1 MSSHLPPQNANRLIV
16 ADADLGSA
24 RLVSEVGARLGF
36 AVTSVTDAA
45 QLDEECARFAPTVIV
60 LDPQSLGAT
69 EIELLRGL
77 GRRHGNS
84 TIIIASVA
92 HARGIASAGE
102 LGLAYGLQVS
112 VSLKKPLT
120 DEALEAALAPQ
131 IVSAYRF
138 TEQDLRRAVDRAQ
151 LLVHYQPKMCAT
163 VRGWKVTGMEA
174 LLRWDHPDYGLVH
187 PQDFI
192 GLAEQYGLIGALTD
206 FVLQSGID
214 QLSAWNKVGLRLDL
228 SVNFSSKLVNDAG
241 FPDRMSE
248 FLAAREVSPAQL
260 TLEIT
265 ETAGLEDPHR
275 TVDILARLRLM
286 GIGVA
291 LDDFGSG
298 YSSLT
303 QLYKLPFSEVKID
316 HTIGV
321 DLPHTDAA
329 RTIVRA
335 IIDLGHNLGIA
346 VCCEGVENSGAL
358 EFLHQCGCDYAQGF
372 HLARP
377 MPAEQLARWITIPAP
392 WADDA
397 VRLAS

>member
-1 MSSHLPPQNANRLIV
+1 MSSHLPPQNANHLVV
-16 ADADLGSA
+16 ADADLDSA

-45 QLDEECARFAPTVIV
+45 QLHEECARVAPSVIV

-69 EIELLRGL
+69 ETELLRGL
-77 GRRHGNS
+77 ERRHGNS

-92 HARGIASAGE
+92 HAKGTASAEE

-174 LLRWDHPDYGLVH
+174 LLRWNHPDYGLVH

-214 QLSAWNKVGLRLDL
+214 QLSEWNRLGPRLDL
-228 SVNFSSKLVNDAG
+228 SVNLSPKLVNELD
-241 FPDRMSE
+241 FPDRMSD
-248 FLAAREVSPAQL
+248 FLAARGVAPEQL

-265 ETAGLEDPHR
+265 ESAALEDPR
-275 TVDILARLRLM
+275 CTFDILSRLRLK
-286 GIGVA
+286 GIGVS
-291 LDDFGSG
+291 LDDFGIG

-316 HTIGV
+316 RTIGM

-335 IIDLGHNLGIA
+335 IVDLGHNLGIA
-346 VCCEGVENSGAL
+346 VCCEGVESAGAL
-358 EFLHQCGCDYAQGF
+358 EFVHQCGCDYAQGYY
-372 HLARP
+372 LARP
-377 MPAEQLARWITIPAP
+377 MPAQDLARWIMGPNPLT
-392 WADDA
+392 DGA